1 MQRAANNTSLP
12 NMSDQ
17 NIFAAILNKVRA
29 ANDALVADGV
39 LPAGIDQSRIVVEP
53 PRESA
58 HGDMATNAAMVLA
71 KDAGK
76 KPGELAEA
84 IAAKLRG
91 DELVAKAEVAG
102 PGFINLTL
110 KPAAWIGA
118 LRAVLAAGADY
129 GRGDVGESTAV
140 NVEYVSANPT
150 GPLHVGHCRGAVFG
164 DALANLLAFGGF
176 KVTREY
182 YINDAGAQVDALA
195 RSAFLRYREAL
206 GEDIGAIPQGL
217 YPGDYL
223 KPVGADLAARYG
235 ASLKDKPEA
244 EWLPLVRDRAI
255 DMMMADIRNDLRSL
269 NVVHDVFF
277 SERSLIEGPRDQVG
291 ETIAALRRAGDVYE
305 GRLPPPKGAPM
316 EDWEDR
322 EQTLFRATAF
332 GDDVDRPL
340 MKSDG
345 SYTYFA
351 SDIAYHKNKVDRG
364 FASMIDVWGA
374 DHGGYIK
381 RVQAAVKA
389 VRAITNAAIAE
400 LDVKI
405 VQLVKVLRGGEPVKM
420 SKRAGE
426 FVKLRDVVDEV
437 GKDPVRFMML
447 FRKNDAA
454 LDFDLAKVIEQS
466 RDNPVFYVQ
475 YGHARGRSV
484 FRNAREVVP
493 ELPSE
498 PAAARAFLIANAP
511 LERLDDS
518 GELALMRRL
527 ALYPRLIEAAAIA
540 HEPHRI
546 AFYLYDLA
554 SDFHTQWNR
563 GNDASYLR
571 FIIQNDP
578 QMTMARL
585 ALVEGV
591 VTVLASGLRL
601 LGVEAPEEMR

>member
-1 MQRAANNTSLP
+1 
-12 NMSDQ
+12 MSDR
-17 NIFAAILNKVRA
+17 NIFASVLDKVRA
-29 ANDALVADGV
+29 ANNALVADGV

-71 KDAGK
+71 KDAGS
-76 KPGELAEA
+76 KPRALAEA
-84 IAAKLRG
+84 IAAKLRA
-91 DELVAKAEVAG
+91 DDLVANVEVAG

-118 LRAVLAAGADY
+118 LRAILAAGTNY
-129 GRGDVGESTAV
+129 GRSEVGGETAV

-150 GPLHVGHCRGAVFG
+150 GPMHVGHCRGAVFG
-164 DALANLLAFGGF
+164 DALANLLACTGF
-176 KVTREY
+176 AVTREY

-206 GEDIGAIPQGL
+206 GEEIGAIPEGL

-223 KPVGADLAARYG
+223 KPVGTALAAEYG
-235 ASLKDKPEA
+235 ATLKDKPEA
-244 EWLPLVRDRAI
+244 EWLPVVRNRAI
-255 DMMMADIRNDLRSL
+255 EMMMAQIRDDLRSL
-269 NVVHDVFF
+269 NVVQDVFF
-277 SERSLIEGPRDQVG
+277 SERSLIEGDQVG
-291 ETIAALRRAGDVYE
+291 ETIAALRRAGYVYE
-305 GRLPPPKGAPM
+305 GRLPPPKGAPV

-364 FASMIDVWGA
+364 FRNMIDVWGA

-381 RVQAAVKA
+381 RVQAAVSA
-389 VRAITNAAIAE
+389 VRAITNAQTAD

-405 VQLVKVLRGGEPVKM
+405 VQLVKLLRGGEPVKM

-426 FVKLRDVVDEV
+426 FVTSREVVDEV

-447 FRKNDAA
+447 YRKNDAV

-475 YGHARGRSV
+475 YGHARCQSV

-493 ELPSE
+493 DLPSE
-498 PAAARAFLIANAP
+498 PAARASMLAAAP
-511 LERLDDS
+511 LDRLDDT

-527 ALYPRLIEAAAIA
+527 ALYPRLIEAAALA

-546 AFYLYDLA
+546 AFYLFDLA

-563 GNDASYLR
+563 GKDVSYLR

-585 ALVEGV
+585 ALVQGV
-591 VTVLASGLRL
+591 VTVLASGLGL
-601 LGVEAPEEMR
+601 LGVEAPDEMR

>member
-1 MQRAANNTSLP
+1 MIDR
-12 NMSDQ
+12 
-17 NIFAAILNKVRA
+17 NIFASVLDKVRA
-29 ANDALVADGV
+29 ANNALVADGV

-71 KDAGK
+71 KDAGT
-76 KPGELAEA
+76 KPRALAEA
-84 IAAKLRG
+84 IAAKLRA
-91 DELVAKAEVAG
+91 DDLVANVEVAG

-110 KPAAWIGA
+110 KPAAWVGA
-118 LRAVLAAGADY
+118 LRAILAAGTNY
-129 GRGDVGESTAV
+129 GRGEVGGETAV

-150 GPLHVGHCRGAVFG
+150 GPMHVGHCRGAVFG
-164 DALANLLAFGGF
+164 DALANLLAFTGF
-176 KVTREY
+176 AVTREY

-206 GEDIGAIPQGL
+206 GEEIGAIPEGL

-223 KPVGADLAARYG
+223 KPVGTALAAEYG
-235 ASLKDKPEA
+235 ATLKDKPEA
-244 EWLPLVRDRAI
+244 EWLPVVRNRAI
-255 DMMMADIRNDLRSL
+255 EMMMAQIRDDLRSL
-269 NVVHDVFF
+269 NVVQDVFF
-277 SERSLIEGPRDQVG
+277 SERSLIEGARDQVG
-291 ETIAALRRAGDVYE
+291 ETIAALRRAGYVYE
-305 GRLPPPKGAPM
+305 GRLPPPKGAPV

-364 FASMIDVWGA
+364 FRSLIDVWGA
-374 DHGGYIK
+374 DHGGYVK
-381 RVQAAVKA
+381 RVQAAVNA
-389 VRAITNAAIAE
+389 VRAITNAQTAD

-405 VQLVKVLRGGEPVKM
+405 VQLVKLLRGGEPVKM

-426 FVKLRDVVDEV
+426 FVTLREVVDEV

-447 FRKNDAA
+447 YRKNDAV

-475 YGHARGRSV
+475 YGHARCQSV

-493 ELPSE
+493 DLPSE
-498 PAAARAFLIANAP
+498 PAARASMLAAAP
-511 LERLDDS
+511 LDRLDDT

-527 ALYPRLIEAAAIA
+527 ALYPRLIEAAALA

-546 AFYLYDLA
+546 AFYLFDLT

-563 GNDASYLR
+563 GKDASHLR

-585 ALVEGV
+585 ALVQGV
-591 VTVLASGLRL
+591 VTVLASGLGL
-601 LGVEAPEEMR
+601 LGVEAPDEMR